1 MSVIDVE
8 DVQVRAIAEVMLAEA
23 DEDARVC
30 LAQSTLASRTGLS
43 PRTLRRALDRM
54 IQAGWV
60 EVEDAGSSN
69 STAVHRVE
77 RLRSVA
83 VEAGWETRRASSS
96 GVLRVLSAEEARSP
110 LGAVCAGERL
120 SVAPELL
127 IAGENVR
134 CDLRIDEVFV
144 DTVRALG
151 VLKDIDV
158 YPTLTGLVV
167 LDGHRRLQAA
177 IDAGLEAVT
186 VRVVEVGSERERIAT
201 QLVENDAHLH
211 TGSLERARAVQQLM
225 LFGMNAKELRRHGVS
240 CEEAAAAK
248 KLVEA
253 PTVVEELADTVPH
266 MDLVTLG
273 KIADLAETVESSG
286 GDYEVLVRQIS
297 DEPSQAEFLIE
308 EARQEAK
315 RRAAIA
321 DLREKYEARGIR
333 VVLERPASAASL
345 AALVGEDGERI
356 SEEEHEACPGHVVWV
371 RMPRWE
377 EEPVVDAFC
386 MDWKAAGH
394 RNAWARN
401 TSGATSGPMSEEE
414 KKARAALI
422 EKNRRAESAGVVRQ
436 AWVRDFLIARRRCP
450 KDWALLAAPVLEWA
464 RVHVSGI
471 ARASGVDVL
480 RIDLDEATKPEV
492 AFKAERG
499 IFKTALAAMEG
510 AWDKSFWRE
519 TKSGSAVMMR
529 LYLRSLEAW
538 GYPLSEVEKSFCE
551 AVEWEDDLPIDLHA
565 IPKKEEL
572 AK

>member
-1 MSVIDVE
+1 MSVINVE

-69 STAVHRVE
+69 STAIYRVE
-77 RLRSVA
+77 RLRRVA
-83 VEAGWETRRASSS
+83 VEAGWNTRRASSS
-96 GVLRVLSAEEARSP
+96 GVLRCLSAEEAKSP
-110 LGAVCAGERL
+110 LGTVHAGERL
-120 SVAPELL
+120 SIAPGLL

-134 CDLRIDEVFV
+134 GDLRLDEVFV

-167 LDGHRRLQAA
+167 LDGHRRLRAA

-186 VRVVEVGSERERIAT
+186 VRVVEVGSEQERIAT

-240 CEEAAAAK
+240 REEAAAAK

-266 MDLVTLG
+266 LDLVTLG
-273 KIADLAETVESSG
+273 KIADLAETVESA

-321 DLREKYEARGIR
+321 DLRNEYEARGIR
-333 VVLERPASAASL
+333 VVLERPALAASL
-345 AALVGEDGERI
+345 PALVGEDGKRI
-356 SEEEHEACPGHVVWV
+356 SEEEHEACPGHVVWI
-371 RMPRWE
+371 RMLRWE
-377 EEPVVDAFC
+377 EKPVVDAFC

-422 EKNRRAESAGVVRQ
+422 EKNRRAETSGVVRQ

-450 KDWALLAAPVLEWA
+450 KEWALLAAPVLEWA

-480 RIDLDEATKPEV
+480 RIDLDEATKPEA

-519 TKSGSAVMMR
+519 TKSESAVMMR
-529 LYLRSLEAW
+529 LYMRSLEAW

-551 AVEWEDDLPIDLHA
+551 AVESESDLPVPLHA
-565 IPKKEEL
+565 IPKKEEM